1 MNDTALSKLLTAD
14 IKLPTMPAVAA
25 RLLELRG
32 SPSLDVK
39 TLSSLLSQDPA
50 IAATVLRYVNSPAYL
65 MGHTVET
72 IDRAIVVLGSRATME
87 IALTVSLARGLSELR
102 GDGLDYDLFW
112 RRSLFAA
119 TAARVL
125 GRTVREP
132 ALEELFVAGLLQDI
146 GLLALDVVQPDL
158 YVGLGV
164 DQHDHC
170 ALSRAEQSRL
180 GFDHADFGARLL
192 LQWGLHA
199 RTVRAVSLS
208 HSLDR
213 DIDDGFMACVVASGA
228 LADFFIHDG
237 NLEAQQFAFQQL
249 YRLFSIRETE
259 GKQILI
265 RMMSEMRNTLDLF
278 APIVPGQGHA
288 RDNVHPLTRERAG
301 SEHAISPAEL
311 LASLRANDFLED
323 EFQPDGV
330 ISRAAFENS
339 LKNGFKMLNAQPFSV
354 VLLSINN
361 LRALEQQHGQ
371 KVAKLLLRVVGR
383 KLMENIRVED
393 FVCRYGD
400 CFALIL
406 LGSPVD
412 SASRVVQRIVDIF
425 VDARYEITNGDK
437 VALSLN
443 AGIAGHTGSLRFD
456 SHEAMLAA
464 AAAALQEA
472 RARGEYRVVGEA
484 PDSQLPGLAVPAGR

>member
-1 MNDTALSKLLTAD
+1 MTDIAPSKLLASD
-14 IKLPTMPAVAA
+14 IKLPTMPEVAA
-25 RLLELRG
+25 CLMELRD
-32 SPSLDVK
+32 SPGVEVE
-39 TLSSLLSQDPA
+39 TLSSLLTKDPA
-50 IAATVLRYVNSPAYL
+50 IAATVLRYVNSPVYL

-72 IDRAIVVLGSRATME
+72 IDRAIVVLGSRTTME
-87 IALTVSLARGLSELR
+87 IALTVSLARGLGELR
-102 GDGLDYDLFW
+102 GEGLDYDLFW

-132 ALEELFVAGLLQDI
+132 ALEELFVAGLLQDV
-146 GLLALDVVQPDL
+146 GLLALDVAQPDL

-208 HSLDR
+208 HSLGR

-249 YRLFSIRETE
+249 YRLFSIREAE

-265 RMMSEMRNTLDLF
+265 RMLAEMRNTLDLF
-278 APIVPGQGHA
+278 APILPGQVNA
-288 RDNVHPLTRERAG
+288 RDSLHSLRCARAG
-301 SEHAISPAEL
+301 SKRSVEPADQ
-311 LASLRANDFLED
+311 LATLRANHFLED

-354 VLLSINN
+354 ALFSINN

-406 LGSPVD
+406 LGSPIE
-412 SASRVVQRIVDIF
+412 SASRVIQRIVDVFI
-425 VDARYEITNGDK
+425 DARYEITNGDK

-472 RARGEYRVVGEA
+472 RDRGEYCVVGEA

>member
-1 MNDTALSKLLTAD
+1 MTDTAPSKLLTAD
-14 IKLPTMPAVAA
+14 IKLPTLPAVAA
-25 RLLELRG
+25 RLMELRN
-32 SPSLDVK
+32 SPGLEVNA
-39 TLSSLLSQDPA
+39 LSSLLSKDPA
-50 IAATVLRYVNSPAYL
+50 IAAAVLRYVNSPAFL
-65 MGHTVET
+65 MGNTVDT
-72 IDRAIVVLGSRATME
+72 IDRAIVVLGSRTTMD
-87 IALTVSLARGLSELR
+87 IALTVSLTRGLGELR
-102 GDGLDYDLFW
+102 GEGLDYDLFW

-132 ALEELFVAGLLQDI
+132 ALEELFAAGLLQDI
-146 GLLALDVVQPDL
+146 GLLALHVAQPDF
-158 YVGLGV
+158 YSGLDV

-170 ALSRAEQSRL
+170 ALSRAEQARL

-192 LQWGLHA
+192 LQWGLRA

-213 DIDDGFMACVVASGA
+213 DIDDSFMACVVASGA
-228 LADFFIHDG
+228 LADFFIQ
-237 NLEAQQFAFQQL
+237 NSNAEAQQFAFQQL
-249 YRLFSIRETE
+249 YRLFSIREAE
-259 GKQILI
+259 GKQVLI
-265 RMMSEMRNTLDLF
+265 RMLAEIRNTLDLF
-278 APIVPGQGHA
+278 APILPAQH
-288 RDNVHPLTRERAG
+288 NLQPLTCERAG
-301 SEHAISPAEL
+301 STHSVAPADR
-311 LASLRANDFLED
+311 LATLRANHFLED

-354 VLLSINN
+354 ALLSINN

-383 KLMENIRVED
+383 KLIENIRVED

-400 CFALIL
+400 CYALIL
-406 LGSPVD
+406 LGSPID
-412 SASRVVQRIVDIF
+412 AASRAIQRIVDVFI
-425 VDARYEITNGDK
+425 DARYEITNGDK

-443 AGIAGHTGSLRFD
+443 AGIAGHTGGLRFD
-456 SHEAMLAA
+456 SHDAMLAA

-472 RARGEYRVVGEA
+472 RDRGEYRVVGEA
-484 PDSQLPGLAVPAGR
+484 PDSQLPGIAASHECSSG